1 LEPEPKH
8 PELTF
13 SQRQLMNRARKFI
26 TLKMKKRMELRTTKK
41 TIKDKVKMRKLLSEK
56 IMDQLRAQ
64 FTQ

>member
-1 LEPEPKH
+1 MEPEPKH

-64 FTQ
+64 FAQ

>member
-64 FTQ
+64 FAQ